1 MLTQDRWLL
10 PEGIEEVFPCEA
22 ESLDRLGRRLVDR
35 FSTWG
40 YRLVMPP
47 VVDFLDSLLV
57 GTGHELDLQTLK
69 LSDPVSGRLLGLRA
83 DMTPQVARIDARTA
97 HDGLPTRLC
106 YVGTVVHALSG
117 HLEKSRNPIQVGAE
131 LYGNGGMAAT
141 GEVIR
146 LMLETLALADVQNV
160 HLDLGHVGIYRSLAC
175 QAGLTGPQES
185 ELFEI
190 LQRKDTTDLASF
202 LRETQVSAPVSQML
216 EALLD
221 LNGHSGVIA
230 QARRQLSDGSPE
242 IIRALDEL
250 AALTE
255 SLSRRYPELTLNVDL
270 AELRG
275 YLYHTGIV
283 FAAFV
288 PSLGRE
294 IARGGRYD
302 DIGHVFGHARPAVGF
317 SSDLKVLAALA
328 NGVRRQEPSARIFA
342 PGVDDPE
349 LDRIIEELR
358 REGEVVIQAL
368 GDETEIPEAMGCT
381 RVLMPSGEGWRLV

>member
-1 MLTQDRWLL
+1 
-10 PEGIEEVFPCEA
+10 
-22 ESLDRLGRRLVDR
+22 
-35 FSTWG
+35 
-40 YRLVMPP
+40 
-47 VVDFLDSLLV
+47 
-57 GTGHELDLQTLK
+57 
-69 LSDPVSGRLLGLRA
+69 
-83 DMTPQVARIDARTA
+83 
-97 HDGLPTRLC
+97 
-106 YVGTVVHALSG
+106 VVHALSG

-230 QARRQLSDGSPE
+230 QARTLLCHGSPE
-242 IIRALDEL
+242 IIRALGEL
-250 AALTE
+250 SALTE

-328 NGVRRQEPSARIFA
+328 NGVRRQEPSDRIFA

-368 GDETEIPEAMGCT
+368 GDETETPEAMGCT